1 MTPDGSRIVCGAI
14 TATKATGSLSTS
26 GGPAA
31 ALLQRGAET
40 EFIEY
45 SVASGKAARVL
56 GHWTFGS
63 VGALSVEVLWSNASG
78 NVLIGV
84 IPDSGDGRVGVISG
98 NEFTPLPG
106 PGAASAAMQSGA
118 W

>member
-1 MTPDGSRIVCGAI
+1 MTPDGSAVVCGAI
-14 TATKATGSLSTS
+14 TAINETARFSSS
-26 GGPAA
+26 VPAVS
-31 ALLQRGAET
+31 LQRGAET

-45 SVASGKAARVL
+45 SAATGKVARIL
-56 GHWTFGS
+56 GYWTFGS

-78 NVLIGV
+78 SVLIGV
-84 IPDSGDGRVGVISG
+84 IPNSDGGRVGVITG

-106 PGAASAAMQSGA
+106 TAASESGT